1 MDIPV
6 MVGHTNESSLEAYG
20 QIKIKIKIK
29 IVLVTIMSNSNWIHI
44 SY

>member
-1 MDIPV
+1 MNIPV

-20 QIKIKIKIK
+20 QIKIKIKI
-29 IVLVTIMSNSNWIHI
+29 ILVTIMSNSNWIHI